1 MIHPHT
7 KIRFVNDEIGHGV
20 FATEFIPK
28 GTIVWAQDPLDR
40 EITPAEMAQLG
51 PSLRERVLTYCYRNR
66 AGHYVLSWDHNR
78 FINHSFNPN
87 CMMTPYR
94 IELAVRDI
102 QPGDELTDDYGTL
115 NILEP
120 FEPVDEGH
128 VRKTVQ
134 PDDLVRHHPD
144 WDKKLAA
151 AFRHLRHVDQ
161 PLRDF
166 IAAEKW
172 TTCQR
177 ISAGEES
184 MASILDCYH
193 HPGRNQPS
201 GVSGETA

>member
-7 KIRFVNDEIGHGV
+7 RLRLVSDEIGLGV

-40 EITPAEMAQLG
+40 EITPAEMEQLDQA
-51 PSLRERVLTYCYRNR
+51 LRDRVLTYCYRNR
-66 AGHYVLSWDHNR
+66 VGHFVLSWDNNR

-102 QPGDELTDDYGTL
+102 QPGEELTNDYGTL

-128 VRKTVQ
+128 ARKTVQ
-134 PDDLVRHHPD
+134 PDDLKQHYSD
-144 WDKKLAA
+144 WDKKLTA
-151 AFRHLRHVDQ
+151 AFGCLRHVDQ
-161 PLRDF
+161 PLRDV
-166 IAAEKW
+166 ISEEKW
-172 TTCQR
+172 NTCLR
-177 ISAGEES
+177 ISEGKEPV
-184 MASILDCYH
+184 ASILDCFH
-193 HPGRNQPS
+193 NCGN
-201 GVSGETA
+201 